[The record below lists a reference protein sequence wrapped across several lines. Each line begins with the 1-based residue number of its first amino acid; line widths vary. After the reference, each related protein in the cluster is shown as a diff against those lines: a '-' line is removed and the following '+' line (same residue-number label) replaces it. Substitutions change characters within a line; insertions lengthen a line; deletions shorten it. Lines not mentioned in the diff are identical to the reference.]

1 VVRKRYNVEEIIHKL
16 REAEVLLVQG
26 SSIAQA
32 CKQLGIAD
40 QTYYRWCKSY
50 GGMRTTVSGWKPAF

>member
-1 VVRKRYNVEEIIHKL
+1 MAKKRYTAGEIIHKL

-32 CKQLGIAD
+32 CNPLGIAD

-50 GGMRTTVSGWKPAF
+50 GGILTIVGGWKPAF